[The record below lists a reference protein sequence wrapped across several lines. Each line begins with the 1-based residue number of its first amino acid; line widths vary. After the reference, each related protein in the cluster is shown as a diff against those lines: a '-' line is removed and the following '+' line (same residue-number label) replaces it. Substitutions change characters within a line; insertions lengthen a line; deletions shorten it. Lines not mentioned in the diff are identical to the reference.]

1 MTEER
6 GEVIEQDEQDE
17 QHTFVTFPHISEDLY
32 MRSYLLLRA
41 LDTFAAEILHEERV
55 APARAALVPVGTGRI
70 PVFTE
75 AIEEDVFS
83 LLRPYL

>member
-1 MTEER
+1 MTEEL

-41 LDTFAAEILHEERV
+41 LDTFAA
-55 APARAALVPVGTGRI
+55 
-70 PVFTE
+70 
-75 AIEEDVFS
+75 
-83 LLRPYL
+83 